1 MKTEIIAV
9 GTELLMGYIVN
20 TNASDI
26 AQELLDIGIGTY
38 YQSVVGDN
46 SDRINEAL
54 EIASSRSELIDRKS
68 VV

>member
-1 MKTEIIAV
+1 MKAEIIAV

-54 EIASSRSELIDRKS
+54 EIASSRSDLIFLS
-68 VV
+68 GG